1 MIDKTKQLN
10 KTKNYR
16 KNVAAVILSENYP
29 NKFEI
34 FIASRCDIKDA
45 WQFPQGGINEGETPE
60 EALYRELEEEIGTS
74 DIKIIAEY
82 PSWISYD
89 FPSELALKMKPYD
102 GQIQKYYLVKL
113 NKNAKININTEIPEF
128 NEFKFVKSSDIYE
141 HISVFKR
148 TVYTEVLKY
157 FKKEGYI

>member
-1 MIDKTKQLN
+1 MIDKSNQLI

-29 NKFEI
+29 NKCEI
-34 FIASRCDIKDA
+34 FIASRRDIKDA
-45 WQFPQGGINEGETPE
+45 WQFPQGGIDEGETPTQ
-60 EALYRELEEEIGTS
+60 ALYRELEEEIGTS
-74 DIKIIAEY
+74 DIEIIAEH

-89 FPSELALKMKPYD
+89 FPNAIALKMKPYD

-113 NKNAKININTEIPEF
+113 NKNAKININTEVPEF
-128 NEFKFVKSSDIYE
+128 NEFKFVESSSIDE

-157 FKKEGYI
+157 FKEKGYI